1 MEILVKENNYKI
13 NIEYKSDDK
22 LRDFLRGRSES
33 KFLLITDENVFS
45 LYEDRIKNIM
55 KNLSYYVFKI
65 VPGERSKS
73 IENYIKINKFLVENN
88 FNRGDAIISFGGGVV
103 GDLGGFVASTYLRG
117 IDIIAVPTT
126 LLSMIDSSVGG
137 KNGINFMD
145 LKNQV
150 GSFYFPSYVHI
161 DYSFL

>member
-55 KNLSYYVFKI
+55 KDLSYYVFKI
-65 VPGERSKS
+65 V
-73 IENYIKINKFLVENN
+73 
-88 FNRGDAIISFGGGVV
+88 
-103 GDLGGFVASTYLRG
+103 
-117 IDIIAVPTT
+117 
-126 LLSMIDSSVGG
+126 LL
-137 KNGINFMD
+137 
-145 LKNQV
+145 
-150 GSFYFPSYVHI
+150 
-161 DYSFL
+161 